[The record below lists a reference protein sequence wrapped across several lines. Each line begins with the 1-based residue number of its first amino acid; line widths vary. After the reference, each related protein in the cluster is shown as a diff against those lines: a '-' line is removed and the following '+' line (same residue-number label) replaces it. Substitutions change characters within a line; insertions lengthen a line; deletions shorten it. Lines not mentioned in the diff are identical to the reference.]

1 MCKIRWWE
9 DTIHKLTRSKFEWD
23 AYVIE
28 LKLTAMAWEKSHP
41 VSRIYAFSDSLDPKP
56 TLMWV

>member
-28 LKLTAMAWEKSHP
+28 LKLTAMAWEKVNSKQ
-41 VSRIYAFSDSLDPKP
+41 V
-56 TLMWV
+56 